1 VPLFDLLSKLWRGT
15 QVYARGGLL
24 LNGIVA
30 GDNMVIRKML
40 IRMSNLPMLA
50 AVVQSWKG
58 KNRKGAPLH
67 LDRLRIQGMQVHNL
81 RGSSLKYLHQMF
93 AEFPSTLSIHHLE
106 LVHTELVRYDCPHS
120 LPSLPPRAQG
130 NAKLIRA
137 L

>member
-1 VPLFDLLSKLWRGT
+1 MVRE

-30 GDNMVIRKML
+30 GDNMLIRKML
-40 IRMSNLPMLA
+40 IRSSNLPMLA

-106 LVHTELVRYDCPHS
+106 LVHTELVRNPLSDEGPLGGS
-120 LPSLPPRAQG
+120 SGEVRAHRS
-130 NAKLIRA
+130 ACL
-137 L
+137 